1 MSIAGIIVYVRGQHR
16 PAKRR
21 ESPRGQDCGGEG
33 VRKMEPALAVVEC
46 QNPVG
51 YCN

>member
-1 MSIAGIIVYVRGQHR
+1 MYAANTGPPNAVNPTR
-16 PAKRR
+16 P
-21 ESPRGQDCGGEG
+21 DCGGEG